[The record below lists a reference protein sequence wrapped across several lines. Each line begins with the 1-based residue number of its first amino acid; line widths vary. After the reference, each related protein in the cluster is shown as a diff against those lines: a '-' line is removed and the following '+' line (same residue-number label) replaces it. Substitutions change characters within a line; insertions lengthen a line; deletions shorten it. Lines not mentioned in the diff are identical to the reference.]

1 MQNYPNHAP
10 AGLKENITGWAE
22 VGTKRFTNLWDI
34 RRFDDGDHWTIPK
47 LDDVGNWDATP
58 GIALAASWVDYG
70 AVWCLSLAYSE
81 FDSHA
86 KKVPSLMQ
94 IRVMRWWVVV
104 LVVLPIAA
112 SNYVNKLLWVNALF
126 GHGTG
131 WRMAFLLTDIARL
144 LTDPVRYFYQF

>member
-22 VGTKRFTNLWDI
+22 VGAKRFTNLWDI

-47 LDDVGNWDATP
+47 LDDVGNWGATP

-86 KKVPSLMQ
+86 KKVP
-94 IRVMRWWVVV
+94 
-104 LVVLPIAA
+104 
-112 SNYVNKLLWVNALF
+112 
-126 GHGTG
+126 
-131 WRMAFLLTDIARL
+131 
-144 LTDPVRYFYQF
+144 